1 MGITRRQFGQR
12 IGVGVAGAWLAPMMV
27 HAAKPAAS
35 KVRGVQLGAQSYS
48 FRDRAFDQMIEGF
61 TTVGLTECELWSN
74 HTLPAE
80 LMKGGFS
87 PEAQQARQ
95 QWRKTVGLDHFRS
108 IRQKFDDAG
117 IQLYAFNYS
126 FSPKETDEEMDQA
139 FQWAKALGVKIITSS
154 SPVSVPPRVAPLA
167 DKHGI
172 TVGFHNHSKTDGEDI
187 ATPERMEEAM
197 KLSPRIGINLDI
209 GHFTAANYDAVD
221 FLTKHHD
228 RIVTLHIKDRK
239 KNQGDNMPFG
249 EGETPIVAVL
259 QLLRDKKWAIP
270 ANIEYEYKGAD
281 TIEAMKACVAY
292 CKKALES

>member
-1 MGITRRQFGQR
+1 
-12 IGVGVAGAWLAPMMV
+12 
-27 HAAKPAAS
+27 
-35 KVRGVQLGAQSYS
+35 
-48 FRDRAFDQMIEGF
+48 
-61 TTVGLTECELWSN
+61 
-74 HTLPAE
+74 
-80 LMKGGFS
+80 
-87 PEAQQARQ
+87 
-95 QWRKTVGLDHFRS
+95 
-108 IRQKFDDAG
+108 
-117 IQLYAFNYS
+117 
-126 FSPKETDEEMDQA
+126 MDQA
-139 FQWAKALGVKIITSS
+139 FQWAKALGVTIITSS

-167 DKHGI
+167 DKHRVI
-172 TVGFHNHSKTDGEDI
+172 VGFHNHSKTDGEDI
-187 ATPERMEEAM
+187 ATPERMDEAM
-197 KLSPRIGINLDI
+197 KLSKYVGINLDI

-249 EGETPIVAVL
+249 EGDTPIVAVL

>member
-1 MGITRRQFGQR
+1 MGMTRRQFGQR
-12 IGVGVAGAWLAPMMV
+12 VGTGVVGAWLAPALLR
-27 HAAKPAAS
+27 AAAAS
-35 KVRGVQLGAQSYS
+35 SKFRGVQIGAQSYS
-48 FRDRAFDQMIEGF
+48 FRDRSLDEMIQGF
-61 TTVGLTECELWSN
+61 TMVGLTECELWSP
-74 HTLPAE
+74 HTYPAG
-80 LMKGGFS
+80 LATNT

-95 QWRKTVGLDHFRS
+95 QWRKTVTLDYFQN
-108 IRQKFDDAG
+108 IRKKFDAAG

-126 FSPKETDEEMDQA
+126 FSPKDTDQEMDQA
-139 FQWAKALGVKIITSS
+139 FQWAKALGVTVITSS

-167 DKHGI
+167 DKYGI

-187 ATPERMEEAM
+187 ATPERMAEAM
-197 KLSPRIGINLDI
+197 KLSKHIGINLDI

-239 KNQGDNMPFG
+239 KDQGDNMPFG
-249 EGETPIVAVL
+249 EGDTPIVAVL